1 MLRIATVDDEAD
13 ITAMLKEYIQRFAEE
28 TGREIIVESYKSG
41 FELLGISKFPDIV
54 FLDVEMPNFN
64 GMETAR
70 AIREKDDGCIIIFIT
85 NMARYAI
92 EGYSVNALDYI
103 LKPVNYSS
111 FYFKLQRAVEVAE
124 KMQKA
129 TITVTVKYGKIRV
142 AVSDIYY
149 VEVIKHKLIY
159 HTSDG
164 DIEVWDSMKNVQSV
178 LERFFG
184 LKLAIRYNAERYDE
198 MLKVIIRRN
207 VGLLRNTASQVV
219 DNVQSIVT
227 DAMTTGRGWADIE
240 HALNNQHE
248 IAQNRVK
255 RIARD
260 QTAKATE
267 AINIMMQRAAGAEY
281 FEWSTSKDERVSTG
295 FGGHKQL
302 DGKIYRYDEPERY
315 PIIDSYGNRGLPAQ
329 RVNCRCTSLSVFI
342 MDGYRAKWS
351 PSDECYKIVKE

>member
-1 MLRIATVDDEAD
+1 MSKMTPKKAQWFNRRSKMFGGYATMSP
-13 ITAMLKEYIQRFAEE
+13 I
-28 TGREIIVESYKSG
+28 
-41 FELLGISKFPDIV
+41 
-54 FLDVEMPNFN
+54 N
-64 GMETAR
+64 
-70 AIREKDDGCIIIFIT
+70 T
-85 NMARYAI
+85 N
-92 EGYSVNALDYI
+92 
-103 LKPVNYSS
+103 
-111 FYFKLQRAVEVAE
+111 
-124 KMQKA
+124 KA
-129 TITVTVKYGKIRV
+129 
-142 AVSDIYY
+142 ADIYY
-149 VEVIKHKLIY
+149 RKSADALLQAFLNAAIRDVRKHYDTVYSSNAADKPVKSPSKVGMAFRYIRGRQMDLFTQKAEQIVIRYVGKVGKQA
-159 HTSDG
+159 
-164 DIEVWDSMKNVQSV
+164 KNNVQSV

-207 VGLLRNTASQVV
+207 VELMRNTASQVI

-227 DAMTTGRGWADIE
+227 DAMTTGQGWVDIE
-240 HALNNQHE
+240 HALKMQHE
-248 IAQNRVK
+248 IAENRVK

-329 RVNCRCTSLSVFI
+329 RVNCRCTALSVFI
-342 MDGYRAKWS
+342 MDGYQAKWS
-351 PSDECYKIVKE
+351 SSDECYKIVKE

>member
-1 MLRIATVDDEAD
+1 MSKMTPKKAQWFNRRSKMFGGYATMSPINTNKAAD
-13 ITAMLKEYIQRFAEE
+13 IYYR
-28 TGREIIVESYKSG
+28 KSADA
-41 FELLGISKFPDIV
+41 LLQA
-54 FLDVEMPNFN
+54 FLN
-64 GMETAR
+64 A
-70 AIREKDDGCIIIFIT
+70 AIREVRKHYDT
-85 NMARYAI
+85 V
-92 EGYSVNALDYI
+92 YSSNAAD
-103 LKPVNYSS
+103 KPVKSPSKVGTAFCYIRGRQMDL
-111 FYFKLQRAVEVAE
+111 FT
-124 KMQKA
+124 QKA
-129 TITVTVKYGKIRV
+129 EQIVIRYVGKV
-142 AVSDIYY
+142 G
-149 VEVIKHKLIY
+149 KLA
-159 HTSDG
+159 
-164 DIEVWDSMKNVQSV
+164 KNNVQSV